1 MSTGPSILHADL
13 DAFYASVE
21 QLLEPALRGRPVA
34 VGGSARGG
42 VVLAAS
48 YEAKVHGVAGGM
60 PGWRAA
66 QLCPGLTF
74 VRGSFHSYQAIA
86 DEVMQI
92 LGDVTPLVQR
102 ISIDEAFLDVAGSTH
117 LFGPPAAIGTL
128 IRDRVRA
135 EVGLPISVGAART
148 KHLAKVASQVAK
160 PDGLVVVEPEA
171 ERDFLDPLP
180 VGLLWGVGPVTER
193 RLAERGIHTVGDL
206 ARTERSAMERYL
218 GRATGGTLHA
228 LAHNEDPRRVVTST
242 RARSV
247 GAQSALG
254 RRRATP
260 ELVREV
266 LSHLAERVAGR
277 LRAKGRAGRTV
288 TVRVRF
294 PAMRSVTRSHT
305 LGAPVSATLTITEV
319 AERLAWQALHD
330 EGERE
335 VTLLGIS
342 VSNLARQEVIQLEL
356 PLPPPDPW
364 RPGSPTGAA
373 RWAVDRS
380 VDAVRDRFGRSAVGY
395 LPAALGRGAG
405 VPEEFRE
412 LAEREL

>member
-1 MSTGPSILHADL
+1 
-13 DAFYASVE
+13 
-21 QLLEPALRGRPVA
+21 
-34 VGGSARGG
+34 
-42 VVLAAS
+42 
-48 YEAKVHGVAGGM
+48 
-60 PGWRAA
+60 
-66 QLCPGLTF
+66 
-74 VRGSFHSYQAIA
+74 
-86 DEVMQI
+86 
-92 LGDVTPLVQR
+92 
-102 ISIDEAFLDVAGSTH
+102 
-117 LFGPPAAIGTL
+117 
-128 IRDRVRA
+128 
-135 EVGLPISVGAART
+135 
-148 KHLAKVASQVAK
+148 
-160 PDGLVVVEPEA
+160 
-171 ERDFLDPLP
+171 
-180 VGLLWGVGPVTER
+180 
-193 RLAERGIHTVGDL
+193 
-206 ARTERSAMERYL
+206 

-294 PAMRSVTRSHT
+294 PAMRSVTRADT

-342 VSNLARQEVIQLEL
+342 VSNLARQEVRSEEHTSELQSRENLVCRLLLEKKNSRLTAL
-356 PLPPPDPW
+356 PSLH
-364 RPGSPTGAA
+364 
-373 RWAVDRS
+373 
-380 VDAVRDRFGRSAVGY
+380 
-395 LPAALGRGAG
+395 
-405 VPEEFRE
+405 
-412 LAEREL
+412 